1 MSEFAKKAAVVTG
14 AGSGIG
20 RATSLA
26 LAARGAFVWVTDFD
40 LAGADRTVQLIEET
54 GGRARS
60 FRLDVRLEDDWQE
73 GLALTDSHEDALTV
87 LVNRSEKRRDGSE
100 SVSTCR
106 YRWSPT
112 H

>member
-60 FRLDVRLEDDWQE
+60 FRLDVRLEDDWPE
-73 GLALTDSHEDALTV
+73 GLALTDRPADALTV
-87 LVNRSEKRRDGSE
+87 LVNRAGQSLTANTFKSEKRCCWQE
-100 SVSTCR
+100 VV
-106 YRWSPT
+106 
-112 H
+112 

>member
-60 FRLDVRLEDDWQE
+60 FRPAVRLEDDWQE
-73 GLALTDSHEDALTV
+73 GLGLTDSHEDALTV
-87 LVNRSEKRRDGSE
+87 LVTCAGRAAERRVGKECVEK
-100 SVSTCR
+100 CR
-106 YRWSPT
+106 
-112 H
+112 